1 MSNDLQE
8 LIANIYIGE
17 EQMIQRIIEQCNRET
32 FIKNY
37 YHLKGLSTEKVAGLA
52 HFKLPG
58 GLNVYIENGGPE
70 EKIEEAD
77 DIEAIYPYRD
87 SKRDMAKRGEKDEK
101 DGYYVYIVPSEVE
114 EEKLRNSSVEEAML
128 KDQASIRYFY
138 YKLSEEL
145 YSGMIKYYIWDR
157 NVATIYKR
165 CDKYGYLTMKYKTS
179 FNNTFYDIGYFH
191 NMSDLIK
198 NVLEHISPE
207 DIPNRFKNFTPDP
220 KKAFQELDEK
230 IKLFRAERSPKDG
243 LTENDLGER

>member
-17 EQMIQRIIEQCNRET
+17 EQMIQRIIEQCKRET

-52 HFKLPG
+52 HFKLSG

-77 DIEAIYPYRD
+77 DIEDIYPYRD
-87 SKRDMAKRGEKDEK
+87 SKRDMAKRGEK
-101 DGYYVYIVPSEVE
+101 VYIVPSEVE
-114 EEKLRNSSVEEAML
+114 EEKLRNSSVGEAML
-128 KDQASIRYFY
+128 KDQVAIRYFY
-138 YKLSEEL
+138 DKLSEKM
-145 YSGMIKYYIWDR
+145 YSGMIKYYIGDN

-165 CDKYGYLTMKYKTS
+165 YYIYGYLTMKYKTG

-230 IKLFRAERSPKDG
+230 IKLFRTERSPKDG
-243 LTENDLGER
+243 LTEHDLEER

>member
-52 HFKLPG
+52 HFKLSG

-70 EKIEEAD
+70 EKIEE
-77 DIEAIYPYRD
+77 
-87 SKRDMAKRGEKDEK
+87 DEK
-101 DGYYVYIVPSEVE
+101 DRYYVYIVPSEVE
-114 EEKLRNSSVEEAML
+114 EEKLRNSSVEEAMI
-128 KDQASIRYFY
+128 KDQAAIRYFY
-138 YKLSEEL
+138 DKLSEKM
-145 YSGMIKYYIWDR
+145 YSGMIKYYIGDSK
-157 NVATIYKR
+157 VATIYKR
-165 CDKYGYLTMKYKTS
+165 YYIYGYSTMKYKTG
-179 FNNTFYDIGYFH
+179 FYDIGYFH

-198 NVLEHISPE
+198 NILEHISPE
-207 DIPNRFKNFTPDP
+207 DIPNSFKNFTPDP

-230 IKLFRAERSPKDG
+230 IKLFRTERSPKDD